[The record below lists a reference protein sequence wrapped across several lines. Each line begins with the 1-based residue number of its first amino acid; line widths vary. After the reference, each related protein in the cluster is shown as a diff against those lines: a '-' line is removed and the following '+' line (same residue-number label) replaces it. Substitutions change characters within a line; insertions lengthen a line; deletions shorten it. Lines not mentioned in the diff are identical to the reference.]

1 MGKTRSPDS
10 RPAELW
16 SHGDVLLVA
25 AGFGVL
31 AGSIEAVAAAVRL
44 RLMHR
49 ILYMGPDL
57 VWQLP
62 LVDAA
67 VFFVVG
73 VFLVLASLAW
83 RGLRAPR
90 VVLAV
95 FVALTV
101 FSALLLTE
109 RIHVALQALLAAGL
123 GVVLTRVLF
132 PRRDGLRRAF
142 RIGSPVVV
150 LLLLLLPFGLR
161 ALRVTREREAVA
173 ARPAPSAAQ
182 PNILVLVL
190 DAVRAWDMSLYGYGR
205 RTTPK
210 LDQWAAQGAVFERAL
225 APAPGTTVSHA
236 VMWTGRH
243 PSELSVGRQSRFR
256 GEYPTLAEVLRDAG
270 YATAGFAG
278 SYLNVGRG
286 TGLAR
291 GFVHYEDYP
300 LHLIPT
306 IRQTSVLGR
315 LLGVDR
321 VAALVG
327 RRRMLRS
334 VGGSQLNQQF
344 LRWMDGKGERPWFA
358 FLNYA
363 DARGPYLPPEPFA
376 SMYAGKPDPP
386 VDRYWEQLQRAYGP
400 PPLPVETLAGRLDAY
415 DGAITYLDLQV
426 DSLLLALAERGQL
439 GNTIVVVTADHG
451 ELFGEHGI
459 IGHGNNLYLP
469 VLHIPLFF
477 LSPGRVPRGAR
488 VASLASLRDLP
499 ATLLHLARV
508 ANPGLPGHSL
518 APLWTQS
525 PEVVTDTV
533 FSLLRHH
540 PGRSAPALG
549 GDLRALVLDSLH
561 YILNGDGAE
570 ELFHLGRDSWEIRN
584 LAGDPAYR
592 AALAAHRAALEA
604 LPKRRLILRSP
615 TSGRR

>member
-1 MGKTRSPDS
+1 MAKTPPSASP
-10 RPAELW
+10 PAELW
-16 SHGDVLLVA
+16 SHGDVLLVG

-31 AGSIEAVAAAVRL
+31 AGAIEALAAVIRQWV
-44 RLMHR
+44 MHR

-57 VWQLP
+57 VWELP

-67 VFFVVG
+67 I
-73 VFLVLASLAW
+73 FLVIGLLLVLVSLAW
-83 RGLRAPR
+83 RRLRAPR

-95 FVALTV
+95 FAALTV
-101 FSALLLTE
+101 LSALLLVE
-109 RIHVALQALLAAGL
+109 PIHAALLTLLAAALGL
-123 GVVLTRVLF
+123 ALARVLL
-132 PRRDGLRRAF
+132 PRRELLRRAA
-142 RIGSPVVV
+142 RIGAPVMV
-150 LLLLLLPFGLR
+150 LLLFLAPLGLR
-161 ALRVTREREAVA
+161 PVRVASDRRAVA
-173 ARPAPSAAQ
+173 ARPVPSAGQ

-190 DAVRAWDMSLYGYGR
+190 DAVRAWDMSMYGYGR

-225 APAPGTTVSHA
+225 APAPGTTLSHA

-243 PSELSVGRQSRFR
+243 PSELSVGPESRFR

-278 SYLNVGRG
+278 NYLNVGRG

-300 LHLIPT
+300 FRLIPT
-306 IRQTSVLGR
+306 MRQASMAGR

-327 RRRMLRS
+327 RRRMLPS
-334 VGGSQLNQQF
+334 VGGSQLNAQF
-344 LRWMDGKGERPWFA
+344 LRWLDGKGERPWFA

-363 DARGPYLPPEPFA
+363 EALGPYLPPEPYA
-376 SMYAGKPDPP
+376 SMYAGKPDAP

-400 PPLPVETLAGRLDAY
+400 PQLPVEILAGRLDAY
-415 DGAITYLDLQV
+415 DGAITYLDRQV
-426 DSLLLALAERGQL
+426 DSLLQALADRGLL
-439 GNTIVVVTADHG
+439 GNTIVAVTADHG
-451 ELFGEHGI
+451 ELFGEHGML
-459 IGHGNNLYLP
+459 GHGNNLYLP

-499 ATLLHLARV
+499 ATLLQLARIE
-508 ANPGLPGHSL
+508 NPGVPGHSL
-518 APLWTQS
+518 APLWTRN

-533 FSLLRHH
+533 FSLLRRH
-540 PGRSAPALG
+540 PERSTPALR

-561 YILNGDGAE
+561 YIVNGDGVE
-570 ELFHLGRDSWEIRN
+570 ELFHLGRDSWEVRN

-592 AALAAHRAALEA
+592 DALAAHRAALKA
-604 LPKRRLILRSP
+604 LPGRRPTLRSS

>member
-1 MGKTRSPDS
+1 V
-10 RPAELW
+10 W
-16 SHGDVLLVA
+16 SLGDILLVA
-25 AGFGVL
+25 AGFGIL
-31 AGSIEAVAAAVRL
+31 AGAIEAAAALVRQ
-44 RLMHR
+44 RVMHR

-62 LVDAA
+62 LVDVA
-67 VFFVVG
+67 VFLGVG
-73 VFLVLASLAW
+73 LVLALASLAW
-83 RGLRAPR
+83 PRLRAPR

-95 FVALTV
+95 FATLTV
-101 FSALLLTE
+101 LSALLLLE
-109 RIHVALQALLAAGL
+109 RVHAGLLAVLAAGL
-123 GVVLTRVLF
+123 GVALSRVLL
-132 PRRDGLRRAF
+132 PRREGLRRAT
-142 RIGSPVVV
+142 RIGAPVVV
-150 LLLLLLPFGLR
+150 LLLLLAPV
-161 ALRVTREREAVA
+161 ALGPVRVARERRAVA
-173 ARPAPSAAQ
+173 AHPVRSTGQ

-190 DAVRAWDMSLYGYGR
+190 DAVRAWDLSIYGYGR

-210 LDQWAAQGAVFERAL
+210 LEQWAAQGAVFERAL
-225 APAPGTTVSHA
+225 APASSTALSHA

-243 PSELSVGRQSRFR
+243 PSELSVDGQSRFL

-278 SYLNVGRG
+278 NYLNVGRG
-286 TGLAR
+286 TGLAA

-300 LHLIPT
+300 LRLIPT
-306 IRQTSVLGR
+306 IRQTSMLGR

-321 VAALVG
+321 AAALVG

-334 VGGSQLNQQF
+334 VEGSQLNDQF
-344 LRWMDGKGERPWFA
+344 LRWLDGQEARPWFA

-363 DARGPYLPPEPFA
+363 DALGPYLPPEPFA

-400 PPLPVETLAGRLDAY
+400 PPLPVDVLAGRLDAY

-426 DSLLLALAERGQL
+426 DSLLVSLANRGQL
-439 GNTIVVVTADHG
+439 GNTIVVLTSDHG

-459 IGHGNNLYLP
+459 LGHGNNLYLP

-477 LSPGRVPRGAR
+477 LSPGLVPRGAR

-499 ATLLHLARV
+499 ATLLHLARIE
-508 ANPGLPGHSL
+508 NPRIPGHSL

-540 PGRSAPALG
+540 PGRSALASG

-561 YILNGDGAE
+561 YIMNGLGIE

-584 LAGDPAYR
+584 LAGDPGYQG
-592 AALAAHRAALEA
+592 ALAAHRAALKA
-604 LPKRRLILRSP
+604 LPERNPTSRSS